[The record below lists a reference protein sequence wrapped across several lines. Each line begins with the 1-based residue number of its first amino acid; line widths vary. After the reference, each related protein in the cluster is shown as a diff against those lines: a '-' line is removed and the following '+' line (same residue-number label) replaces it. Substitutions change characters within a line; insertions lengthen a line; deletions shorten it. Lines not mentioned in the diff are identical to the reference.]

1 MIITYSFQIRG
12 LIDPTKKFIFLDV
25 SKNASTKILTTLH
38 NAGWTVPPVIDHR
51 EKKNFLSDKI
61 IFSVLREP
69 YERWVSGFTT
79 FAKSPGRLLGANGT
93 LNLTLYRL
101 LNSEHWYITLQSIF
115 EFNSNFE
122 FDLHTQLQCDCFD
135 SYNDTNTDINF
146 FLLNEN
152 VWSNLQNWCDT
163 VNLEIFFNDRY
174 VNQTAKSNLIYNR
187 IASFLDTN
195 PRYKEKLMNWLQ
207 PDYNFFNSV
216 KFVAQ

>member
-1 MIITYSFQIRG
+1 MTIIQSFQIRG
-12 LIDPTKKFIFLDV
+12 LIDPTEKFIFLDV
-25 SKNASTKILTTLH
+25 SKNASTKILNTLR
-38 NAGWTVPPVIDHR
+38 NAEWTNLPVMER
-51 EKKNFLSDKI
+51 KEKNNFLNDKI
-61 IFSVLREP
+61 LFSVLREP

-79 FAKSPGRLLGANGT
+79 YAKLPGARGT
-93 LNLTLYRL
+93 LNLSLYRL
-101 LNSEHWYITLQSIF
+101 LNSDHWYITLQSIF
-115 EFNSNFE
+115 DFSDNFE
-122 FDLHTQLQCDCFD
+122 FDIHTQLQCNCFD

-187 IASFLDTN
+187 IVSFLDTN
-195 PRYKEKLMNWLQ
+195 PRYKEKLMTWLQ
-207 PDYNFFNSV
+207 PDYDFFNSV

>member
-12 LIDPTKKFIFLDV
+12 LIDPTKKFIFLDI
-25 SKNASTKILTTLH
+25 SKNASTKILNTLR
-38 NAGWTVPPVIDHR
+38 NSGWTVPPVIDHR

-79 FAKSPGRLLGANGT
+79 FAKWPGNKG
-93 LNLTLYRL
+93 LNLSLHKL

-122 FDLHTQLQCDCFD
+122 FDLHTKLQCDCFD

-146 FLLNEN
+146 FLLNES
-152 VWSNLQNWCDT
+152 VWSNLQNWCNT
-163 VNLEIFFNDRY
+163 INLEIFFDDRY
-174 VNQTAKSNLIYNR
+174 VNQTANSNLIYNR
-187 IASFLDTN
+187 IMSFLDTN

-207 PDYNFFNSV
+207 PDYDFFNSV